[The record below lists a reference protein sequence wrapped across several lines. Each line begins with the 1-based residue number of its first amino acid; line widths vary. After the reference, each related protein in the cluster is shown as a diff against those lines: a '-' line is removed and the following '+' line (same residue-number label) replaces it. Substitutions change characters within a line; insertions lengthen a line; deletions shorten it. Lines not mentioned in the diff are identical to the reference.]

1 MSWLLHCMLC
11 GKRVAAKAGRCLL
24 CVVAYPSGR
33 AEVLPGR
40 RQVHLKRHRSH
51 QLRPIVSCVWSRKTV
66 CTVSSLLCSSG
77 LIIQRLMMRPCRA
90 LQLQLLE
97 VAATLMRRSGVGGGI
112 RKRKSVGHAS
122 VSAMKSMP
130 VATPIKVEAATKLAQ
145 AG

>member
-11 GKRVAAKAGRCLL
+11 GKRAAAKAERCSL
-24 CVVAYPSGR
+24 CGVVYPSGH
-33 AEVLPGR
+33 AGVLPGH
-40 RQVHLKRHRSH
+40 RQVHLKHHHSH
-51 QLRPIVSCVWSRKTV
+51 QPRPIVSCVWSRKTV
-66 CTVSSLLCSSG
+66 CTVFSLLCSSE
-77 LIIQRLMMRPCRA
+77 LIIQRLMLHLCLA

-97 VAATLMRRSGVGGGI
+97 QRMLMRRSGVGGGI

-130 VATPIKVEAATKLAQ
+130 VATPVKVKAAAKLAQ